1 MKFDIC
7 LMNPPF
13 ARTGNNIHLKF
24 VDRINDICNKQVSIF
39 PISLVKNHG
48 IKSQD
53 IYKEKLSLYLSEV
66 EEVPSSLFTG
76 TNMQNCGIYVF
87 NKNKTEENIIIK
99 ILNSDIKNVKS
110 LLDISEFT
118 NYELEFIKYLEDN
131 GKQYIK
137 HGPFHLKRK
146 YQKGN
151 DIEEKVYNETKRNAE
166 KTIPK
171 NKIYLIC
178 SSVYSQFY
186 GKFFSSK
193 VGNIIDNFEDLVK
206 YFASTDVGNPHNIMF
221 FNTVKEA
228 ENCKIAMKNPLLRLT
243 CYRTQHGN
251 RMLANRVYRYIPAI
265 DWEDERCLTDEG
277 LLEVCGCPKDKAKE
291 YAEYCKKII
300 DEVDRKK

>member
-13 ARTGNNIHLKF
+13 ARAGNNIHLKF
-24 VDRINDICNKQVSIF
+24 VDRINDICDKQVSIF

-66 EEVPSSLFTG
+66 EEVPSSLFIG
-76 TNMQNCGIYVF
+76 TSMQNCGIYVF
-87 NKNKTEENIIIK
+87 NKDKTEENIIIK

-118 NYELEFIKYLEDN
+118 NYELEIVKYLEDN

-137 HGPFHLKRK
+137 PGPFHLKRK

-166 KTIPK
+166 KHIPK

-178 SSVYSQFY
+178 SSVYSPFY

-221 FNTVKEA
+221 FDTVKEA
-228 ENCKIAMKNPLLRLT
+228 DNCKIAMKNPLLRLT

-265 DWEDERCLTDEG
+265 DWSDDRVKTDEG
-277 LLEVCGCPKDKAKE
+277 LLEICGCPKDKAKE

-300 DEVDRKK
+300 YDVDRKK

>member
-7 LMNPPF
+7 LMNPPY
-13 ARTGNNIHLKF
+13 ATKSNNMHLKF
-24 VDRINDICNKQVSIF
+24 VDRVNDICNKQVSIF
-39 PISLVKNHG
+39 PISFVKKHG

-53 IYKEKLSLYLSEV
+53 IYKEKFSLYLSEV

-76 TNMQNCGIYVF
+76 THMQNCGIYVF
-87 NKNKTEENIIIK
+87 NKNKNKNNIIIK
-99 ILNSDIKNVKS
+99 ILNLDIINVKS

-118 NYELEFIKYLEDN
+118 NYELEFIKYLEAN
-131 GKQYIK
+131 GQQYIK

-151 DIEEKVYNETKRNAE
+151 DIEEKVYNETKQNAE
-166 KTIPK
+166 KTITK

-178 SSVYSQFY
+178 NSVYGQFY
-186 GKFFSSK
+186 AKFFSSK

-221 FNTVKEA
+221 FDTVKEA

-243 CYRTQHGN
+243 CYRTQHCQ
-251 RMLANRVYRYIPAI
+251 RMLANIVYRYVPAI

-277 LLEVCGCPKDKAKE
+277 LLEICGCPKDKAKE

>member
-1 MKFDIC
+1 
-7 LMNPPF
+7 MNPPF
-13 ARTGNNIHLKF
+13 ARAGNNMHLKF

-53 IYKEKLSLYLSEV
+53 IYKEKFSKYLSEV

-76 TNMQNCGIYVF
+76 TNMQNSGIYVF
-87 NKNKTEENIIIK
+87 NKDKKENNISVRT
-99 ILNSDIKNVKS
+99 LNSDIKNVKS

-118 NYELEFIKYLEDN
+118 NYELEIVKYLEDN

-137 HGPFHLKRK
+137 PGPFHLKRK

-151 DIEEKVYNETKRNAE
+151 DIEEKVYNETKLNAE
-166 KTIPK
+166 KHIPK

-178 SSVYSQFY
+178 NSIYGCYY

-243 CYRTQHGN
+243 CYRTQDYQ

-265 DWEDERCLTDEG
+265 DWEDDRVKTDEG
-277 LLEVCGCPKDKAKE
+277 LLEICGCPKDKAKE

-300 DEVDRKK
+300 DNVDRKK

>member
-1 MKFDIC
+1 
-7 LMNPPF
+7 MNPPYV
-13 ARTGNNIHLKF
+13 RGSNTIHLKF

-66 EEVPSSLFTG
+66 EEVPSSLFIG
-76 TNMQNCGIYVF
+76 THMQNCGIYVF
-87 NKNKTEENIIIK
+87 NKDKKENNISVKT
-99 ILNSDIKNVKS
+99 LNSDIKNVKS

-131 GKQYIK
+131 GQQYIK

-151 DIEEKVYNETKRNAE
+151 DIEEKVYNETKRNSE
-166 KTIPK
+166 KHIPK

-178 SSVYSQFY
+178 NSVYGQFY
-186 GKFFSSK
+186 AKFFSSK

-206 YFASTDVGNPHNIMF
+206 YFASTDVGNPYNIIF

-228 ENCKIAMKNPLLRLT
+228 QNCKIAMKNPLLRLT

-265 DWEDERCLTDEG
+265 DWSDDKVKTDKG
-277 LLEVCGCPKDKAKE
+277 LLEICGCPKDKAKE

-300 DEVDRKK
+300 NEVDRKK

>member
-7 LMNPPF
+7 LMNPPY
-13 ARTGNNIHLKF
+13 AISGNNIHLKF
-24 VDRINDICNKQVSIF
+24 VDRINDISNEQVSIF

-87 NKNKTEENIIIK
+87 NKDKTEENIIIK

-166 KTIPK
+166 KHIPK

-178 SSVYSQFY
+178 SSVYPCFK
-186 GKFFSSK
+186 GIFFSSK

-221 FNTVKEA
+221 FDTVKEA

-243 CYRTQHGN
+243 CYRTHHGN

-265 DWEDERCLTDEG
+265 DWSDDRVKNDEG

-300 DEVDRKK
+300 NEVDKKK

>member
-1 MKFDIC
+1 
-7 LMNPPF
+7 MNPPF
-13 ARTGNNIHLKF
+13 ARAGNNMHLKF
-24 VDRINDICNKQVSIF
+24 VDKINDICNKQVSIF

-66 EEVPSSLFTG
+66 EEVSSSLFIG
-76 TNMQNCGIYVF
+76 THMFNCGIYVF
-87 NKNKTEENIIIK
+87 NKDKTEENIIIK

-137 HGPFHLKRK
+137 PGPFHLKRK

-151 DIEEKVYNETKRNAE
+151 DIEEKVYNETKLNAE
-166 KTIPK
+166 KHIPK

-178 SSVYSQFY
+178 NSVYGQFY

-206 YFASTDVGNPHNIMF
+206 YFASTDVGNAHNIMF
-221 FNTVKEA
+221 FDTVKEA

-265 DWEDERCLTDEG
+265 DWSNDKVKTDEG
-277 LLEVCGCPKDKAKE
+277 LLEICGCPKDKAKE
-291 YAEYCKKII
+291 YTEYCKNTI
-300 DEVDRKK
+300 DKVDKK